1 MSETKMS
8 PRERRAATALSG
20 IYALRML
27 GLFMILPVF
36 SLYAQVLPGATPLM
50 VGVAIGIYGLT
61 QALLQ
66 IPFGL
71 ASDRLG
77 RKPVI
82 VVGLLLFAA
91 GSVVA
96 ALAEDIWWVVIG
108 RALQGS
114 GAIAAAIMALNA
126 DLTREENRLKAMAMI
141 GMSIGFAFAAALVLG
156 PLLDNLVGLSGIFWI
171 TAVLALGAVAVV
183 IWWVPNPVVSR
194 RHRDAEPVP
203 EQFRAVVR
211 NRELLRL
218 DAGIFLLHLVLTATF
233 VAVPLALRD
242 EAGLASVHH
251 WWVYLPV
258 LLIGMGAMVPFVILA
273 EKRRKMKQVFV
284 GAVAAL
290 LLAELVMAL
299 GHAHLATLVG
309 GLIVYFV
316 AFNVLE
322 ATLPSLVA
330 KTAPPDMKGTAMGL
344 YSSAQ
349 FLGAFLGGVLGGAVL
364 QYFGLGAVF
373 VFTAAVLALWLVIA
387 ATMAAPR
394 YLTSQVLS
402 VGDVSE
408 AEAADLASRLAA
420 IPGVAEAV
428 VIPED
433 GVAYLKVDTH
443 TLDQEALERMRR
455 KLAWRHA
462 PQTAG
467 QSG

>member
-1 MSETKMS
+1 MSRQEK
-8 PRERRAATALSG
+8 RAAGALAG

-36 SLYAQVLPGATPLM
+36 SLYAQVLPGATPFL

-61 QALLQ
+61 QALFQ

-71 ASDRLG
+71 ASDRFG

-82 VVGLLLFAA
+82 VLGLLLFAL

-96 ALAEDIWWVVIG
+96 ALAEDIWWILIG

-126 DLTREENRLKAMAMI
+126 DLTREEHRLKAMAMI
-141 GMSIGFAFAAALVLG
+141 GMSIGLAFAAALVLG
-156 PLLDNLVGLSGIFWI
+156 PLLDSLVGLSGIFWL
-171 TAVLALGAVAVV
+171 TAVLALAAVAVV
-183 IWWVPNPVVSR
+183 LWWVPTPVVSR

-203 EQFRAVVR
+203 EQFRMVLR
-211 NRELLRL
+211 DRQLLRL

-242 EAGLASVHH
+242 EVGLDSAHH

-258 LLIGMGAMVPFVILA
+258 LLLGMAGMVPFVVVA
-273 EKRRKMKQVFV
+273 EKRRKMKPVFV

-290 LLAELVMAL
+290 LVAELVMAA
-299 GHAHLATLVG
+299 GHDSLTVLVAAL
-309 GLIVYFV
+309 LIYFV

-330 KTAPPDMKGTAMGL
+330 KVSPPDMKGTAMGV
-344 YSSAQ
+344 YSSSQ
-349 FLGAFLGGVLGGAVL
+349 FLGAFVGGAVGGSML
-364 QYFGLGAVF
+364 EAFGLSGVFLFAAAMLAV
-373 VFTAAVLALWLVIA
+373 WLVIA
-387 ATMAAPR
+387 ATMAQPR
-394 YLTSQVLS
+394 YLVSQVLA
-402 VGDVSE
+402 VGDLSE
-408 AEAADLASRLAA
+408 AEAADLATRLLAV
-420 IPGVAEAV
+420 PGVAEAV

-433 GVAYLKVDTH
+433 GVAYLKVDSR
-443 TLDQEALERMRR
+443 TLDEAALARLRQ
-455 KLAWRHA
+455 KLAWSRSA
-462 PQTAG
+462 EAA
-467 QSG
+467 S

>member
-1 MSETKMS
+1 MS
-8 PRERRAATALSG
+8 PRERRAAGALAG

-27 GLFMILPVF
+27 GLFMILPIF
-36 SLYAQVLPGATPLM
+36 SLYADVLPGATPFLI
-50 VGVAIGIYGLT
+50 GVAIGIYGLT
-61 QALLQ
+61 QAAFQ

-71 ASDRLG
+71 ASDRIG

-96 ALAEDIWWVVIG
+96 AVADDIWWIIAG

-141 GMSIGFAFAAALVLG
+141 GMSIGLAFAAALVLG
-156 PLLDNLVGLSGIFWI
+156 PLLDTFIGLSGIFWL

-183 IWWVPNPVVSR
+183 LWVVPTPVVSR

-203 EQFRAVVR
+203 GQFRAVLTHPQ
-211 NRELLRL
+211 LLRL

-242 EAGLASVHH
+242 EAGLPSVHH

-258 LLIGMGAMVPFVILA
+258 LLIGMGAMVPFVVMA

-290 LLAELVMAL
+290 GVAELILAF

-309 GLIVYFV
+309 ALMIYFV
-316 AFNVLE
+316 AFNILE

-330 KTAPPDMKGTAMGL
+330 KISPPDMKGTAMGV

-349 FLGAFLGGVLGGAVL
+349 FLGAFLGGMAGGAVL
-364 QYFGLGAVF
+364 QQAGIGGVF
-373 VFTAAVLALWLVIA
+373 LFAAAMVGVWLVLA
-387 ATMAAPR
+387 ATMENPR
-394 YLTSQVLS
+394 YLVSQVIA
-402 VGDVSE
+402 VGDVSR
-408 AEAADLASRLAA
+408 AEAADLASRLLA

-433 GVAYLKVDTH
+433 GVAYLKVDAEA
-443 TLDQEALERMRR
+443 LDQEALERMRQ
-455 KLAWRHA
+455 KLAWRA
-462 PQTAG
+462 GGAETA
-467 QSG
+467 SGSG